1 MPKEQV
7 CKKYLK
13 DDDILLFEVNVFGEL
28 SKAQYIPITLI
39 NLLGSVISN
48 GNGGYLL
55 DSCYVFGVGKLNIYI
70 VDLGIQILKHK
81 NIHPK
86 KVQILDKKSL
96 NNVTINSGKIGLTN
110 KIIIEINGEKK
121 VFYANCNEINQS
133 QLDSLRKLVNNF

>member
-1 MPKEQV
+1 MTKEQI

-13 DDDILLFEVNVFGEL
+13 DNDVLLFEVNVFGEL
-28 SKAQYIPITLI
+28 SKGQFIPITLM
-39 NLLGSVISN
+39 NLLVGLISDGTG
-48 GNGGYLL
+48 GNLL
-55 DSCYVFGVGKLNIYI
+55 DPCYVLGVGKSSIYI

-81 NIHPK
+81 NMKPK

-110 KIIIEINGEKK
+110 KIIIEIKGEKK

-133 QLDSLRKLVNNF
+133 QLDSLRQLTNNL